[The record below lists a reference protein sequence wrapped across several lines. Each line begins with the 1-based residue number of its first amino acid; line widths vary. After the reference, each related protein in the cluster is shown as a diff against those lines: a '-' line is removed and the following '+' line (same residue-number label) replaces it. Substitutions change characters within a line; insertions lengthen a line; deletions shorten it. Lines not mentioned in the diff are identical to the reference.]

1 MGNASGWTEGILF
14 ALLFIGVLGIVVASF
29 NVMYGKNYSVGLN
42 NSGDEQPFIEY
53 QETASQQIEGGE
65 VEFDAEQGI
74 TLKSSYGIFTD
85 VIKILWTFLTGGFIE
100 NVVSYLNLGE
110 AGTALALTLRVLY
123 FLSLVFA
130 LLYILFKVVI

>member
-100 NVVSYLNLGE
+100 NVISYLNLGE